1 MAIIK
6 KIIIILSLTTFI
18 YSCSSNPYNVSKD
31 DAQVVLNTDT
41 GKIIDVVPIKIKGDP
56 SEIAAT
62 IGGLIGGIAGQ
73 DVGSGKGQEI
83 AVIVGSTIGGVAG
96 YYSTVKLGEH
106 NGFQYTIKINGETK
120 PIGLVQG
127 ADKEKKAIFKI
138 GDKVSIVYGEQ
149 VRVLPL
155 DN

>member
-1 MAIIK
+1 MEIIK
-6 KIIIILSLTTFI
+6 KIIIHLFVIFFI

-41 GKIIDVVPIKIKGDP
+41 GKIIDIVPVKIKGDP

-73 DVGSGKGQEI
+73 DIGNGKGQEI
-83 AVIVGSTIGGVAG
+83 AIIVGSTIGGIAG

-106 NGFQYTIKINGETK
+106 NGFQYTIKIDGEIK

-127 ADKEKKAIFKI
+127 VDKEKKAIFKL
-138 GDKVSIVYGEQ
+138 GDTVSIIYGEQ

-155 DN
+155 EN

>member
-1 MAIIK
+1 MEIIK
-6 KIIIILSLTTFI
+6 KIIIILFSTFFI
-18 YSCSSNPYNVSKD
+18 YSCSTNPYNVSKD

-41 GKIIDVVPIKIKGDP
+41 GKIIDVVPVKIKGDP

-96 YYSTVKLGEH
+96 YYSTVKLAEH
-106 NGFQYTIKINGETK
+106 N
-120 PIGLVQG
+120 
-127 ADKEKKAIFKI
+127 
-138 GDKVSIVYGEQ
+138 
-149 VRVLPL
+149 
-155 DN
+155 

>member
-1 MAIIK
+1 MEIRK
-6 KIIIILSLTTFI
+6 TLIILITIFL

-41 GKIIDVVPIKIKGDP
+41 GEIIDIVPVKIKGKP
-56 SEIAAT
+56 SEIGAT
-62 IGGLIGGIAGQ
+62 VGGLIGSIIGQ
-73 DVGSGKGQEI
+73 DIGSGKGQDV
-83 AVIVGSTIGGVAG
+83 AVIVTTTLGGMAG

-106 NGFQYTIKINGETK
+106 NGFQYTIDIDGEEK

-127 ADKEKKAIFKI
+127 VDKEGKALFEL
-138 GDKVSIVYGEQ
+138 GDRVSIVYGEQ

-155 DN
+155 KN